1 MCSLDGVVQCS
12 GLAAGRSSAMQ
23 KSEKDGNATILAGGI
38 HVVGERRERYL

>member
-1 MCSLDGVVQCS
+1 MVQCS
-12 GLAAGRSSAMQ
+12 ELAAAAGGSSAMQ